1 MDQLFNDKE
10 ETREE
15 MDAALD
21 SDSSQIAQ
29 ISEDVRPP
37 DCLPEQKFGEQ
48 LKQLEGIVTQLESG
62 QLDLEDSM
70 KTYGE
75 GVQLIHALQEKL
87 SDAEQKL
94 SVMMDEI
101 TPTEE

>member
-1 MDQLFNDKE
+1 MDQLFNDRE

-21 SDSSQIAQ
+21 SDSSQTAQ
-29 ISEDVRPP
+29 PSEGSSPS
-37 DCLPEQKFGEQ
+37 EQKFGEQ